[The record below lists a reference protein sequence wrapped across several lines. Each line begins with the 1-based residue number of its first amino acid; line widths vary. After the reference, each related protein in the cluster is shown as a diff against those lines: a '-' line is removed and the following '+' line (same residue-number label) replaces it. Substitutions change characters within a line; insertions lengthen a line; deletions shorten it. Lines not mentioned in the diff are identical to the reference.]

1 MSTFSR
7 ALQQAERDRAHRGRE
22 APPEPAPLAPE
33 AVEPPSRQV
42 RPDAPLGGESAH
54 PPGPPRT
61 ATRPVET
68 PSPAD
73 APAPAVAEDARVEE
87 HLVSLLAPGSA
98 AAEHYRTLRH
108 LVEALPR
115 TGGGAVVGVT
125 SASRGDGK
133 TTTAIN
139 LAGALGQAA
148 NARVLIVDADL
159 RSPAVAARLAIDP
172 AEAGGLAEAINLP
185 AVRLDRL
192 VHARPP
198 FNVSVLPAG
207 APPASPY
214 ETLRDRRV
222 GELLE
227 EARREFD
234 FVVVDTPPLV
244 PVPDCRVLEPW
255 VDGFFVVVAAHR
267 TPRTLV
273 EEALRVLPP
282 AKVLGIVFNMDDSD
296 RRYYPYSPYAAPR
309 NGNGA
314 RPGRWLRGWGPEQ
327 SREW

>member
-1 MSTFSR
+1 
-7 ALQQAERDRAHRGRE
+7 
-22 APPEPAPLAPE
+22 
-33 AVEPPSRQV
+33 V
-42 RPDAPLGGESAH
+42 
-54 PPGPPRT
+54 
-61 ATRPVET
+61 
-68 PSPAD
+68 
-73 APAPAVAEDARVEE
+73 PAVADDAGVEE

-139 LAGALGQAA
+139 LAGALGQAT

-159 RSPAVAARLAIDP
+159 RSPAVAARLALDP
-172 AEAGGLAEAINLP
+172 ADAGGLADAINLP
-185 AVRLDRL
+185 ALGLDR
-192 VHARPP
+192 VVRARPP
-198 FNVSVLPAG
+198 FNLAVLAAG
-207 APPASPY
+207 PPPASPY

-227 EARREFD
+227 EARRQFD

-282 AKVLGIVFNMDDSD
+282 AKVLGIVFNMDDAD
-296 RRYYPYSPYAAPR
+296 RRYYPYSPYGAVR

-314 RPGRWLRGWGPEQ
+314 PPGRWPSAWRRERG
-327 SREW
+327 REW